1 MAERHRVVALWLAWF
16 VPFSVYALSLNGA
29 VAYWDTGE
37 MQVVPWI
44 LGIAHPTGFP
54 AYVII
59 GWLFTHAV
67 PLGSV
72 AWRASLLSAVSLS
85 VAAWAIA
92 RICTT
97 LFERP
102 WIAAGAAFAF
112 SFGEVAWTRA
122 TRAEVHTMAAAF
134 ALLALAAAVQ
144 WYRSPRPVYLYA
156 AAACCGLGVA
166 THPIVALVAPAL
178 AVLAFARVRA
188 MRASIFALAAVC
200 ALAPLTLYAY
210 LPLRSAAVVQQGLD
224 PTSALGVPPGR
235 PFWNTNDPRTREGFL
250 REVTGSDFAA
260 GSALTRI
267 FDPATYR
274 SVLPNFAD
282 VLLAQATPLAVVL
295 GITGLFLLVRRE
307 RGLALALTV
316 AFVLPVAFALAYS
329 VEADRERYYLIAF
342 AVLWIAAAYAI
353 VRVVSDWPVAR
364 TPAAIA
370 LTVAVAAELI
380 ANRGLFAQPHSS
392 GARSVITAVQHNTPP
407 NAILIA
413 PWIYAT
419 PLAYAAYVEKSLDG
433 RVVETGWLADD
444 ASRVPGWTKSRP
456 VYVVGIVFGSV
467 PGYRLQAIRSSPVLY
482 RVVKE

>member
-16 VPFSVYALSLNGA
+16 VPFAVYALSLNGA

-54 AYVII
+54 AYVVI
-59 GWLFTHAV
+59 GWIFVHAV
-67 PLGSV
+67 PLASV
-72 AWRASLLSAVSLS
+72 AWRASLLSALSLS

-97 LFERP
+97 LFDRP
-102 WIAAGAAFAF
+102 WVAGGVAIAFA
-112 SFGEVAWTRA
+112 FGEVAWSRA

-144 WYRSPRPVYLYA
+144 WYRNPRPVSLYA
-156 AAACCGLGVA
+156 SALCCGLGVA
-166 THPIVALVAPAL
+166 THPIVALFAPAL

-188 MRASIFALAAVC
+188 MRPGVVALAAAC

-210 LPLRSAAVVQQGLD
+210 LPLRSAAVVAQHLD
-224 PTSALGVPPGR
+224 PTAALGVPPGR
-235 PFWNTNDPRTREGFL
+235 PFWNTNDPRTRAGFL
-250 REVTGSDFAA
+250 REVTGSDFEA
-260 GSALTRI
+260 GSAFARI

-274 SVLPNFAD
+274 RALPNFAD

-295 GITGLFLLVRRE
+295 GIAGLVLLARRE
-307 RGLALALTV
+307 RGLALALAT

-329 VEADRERYYLIAF
+329 IEADHDRYYLIAF
-342 AVLWIAAAYAI
+342 AVLWIASAYAI
-353 VRVVSDWPVAR
+353 VRVVSDWPIAR

-370 LTVAVAAELI
+370 LAVTVGAELI
-380 ANRGLFAQPHSS
+380 ANRGLFAQPRSS
-392 GARSVITAVQHNTPP
+392 GARSVITAVQRNTPP
-407 NAILIA
+407 DAILVA

-419 PLAYAAYVEKSLDG
+419 PLAYGAYVEKSLDG
-433 RVVETGWLADD
+433 RIVETGWLADD
-444 ASRVPGWTKSRP
+444 AAYVPGWMKTRP

-467 PGYRLQAIRSSPVLY
+467 PGYRLQAIPSSPVLY